1 MATVRFNHM
10 ELTFEPGTLT
20 ADKRDEIAEFYGDL
34 FGWRFQ
40 DTEVVG
46 QKCFLMQPDD
56 GQFIL
61 CAESPKYMQSPGY
74 DHLGLLMDTR
84 AEVDEALAKAKAWQE
99 RDDRVSASRS
109 TRTSSTR
116 SSPSTRSTSAT
127 CCRSGSTCSAWSAPT
142 APPARPR
149 PGSTSRP
156 ETSAPGGPRR
166 AGWRRRRFTACFG
179 QCWPRP

>member
-1 MATVRFNHM
+1 MASVRFNHM

-99 RDDRVSASRS
+99 RDDRVRLKEYQDLVYPQLTVHAFYVRHLLPIWFDVQCME
-109 TRTSSTR
+109 R
-116 SSPSTRSTSAT
+116 
-127 CCRSGSTCSAWSAPT
+127 
-142 APPARPR
+142 PA
-149 PGSTSRP
+149 G
-156 ETSAPGGPRR
+156 APGP
-166 AGWRRRRFTACFG
+166 AQAWKYVDA
-179 QCWPRP
+179 